1 VDGNLA
7 FRNHVTAHPLP
18 AEKYSNGELALLTN
32 GVRGANDYKVHWLG
46 WEAQNFSLTLDLEN
60 LVEASTIQIS
70 TLWDSKSWI
79 LHPLSVTCMV
89 SDDGVQFIKVA
100 KKVVE
105 GDQQQADVNQTF
117 SFETPDMQYRYVK
130 FDVEGTLRLFDW
142 HPSAGGGSWVFVD
155 EIVVR

>member
-1 VDGNLA
+1 
-7 FRNHVTAHPLP
+7 
-18 AEKYSNGELALLTN
+18 
-32 GVRGANDYKVHWLG
+32 
-46 WEAQNFSLTLDLEN
+46 
-60 LVEASTIQIS
+60 
-70 TLWDSKSWI
+70 
-79 LHPLSVTCMV
+79 MV